1 MNPAAMLS
9 AVGIPSARGPA
20 AVRLPDHDG
29 TAWALREGRR
39 TRRLPDRE
47 ALIAAL
53 RRGKGIVLVG
63 TPGKCRFR
71 APEAVADLPDSCR
84 WPLRSNA
91 RKSALMFFL
100 TGLLLLGA
108 GLLLSVKNLVVLGG
122 LVCLIGALLALDG
135 HRLRDPVL
143 AATRT
148 RTLYW
153 LLAHPYPRRCILT
166 ALLLMLL
173 AAAVQVWMQE
183 QTGGMRPVW
192 DHLGIVYPEV
202 REGALWRLF
211 TGPFLHYSP
220 THFISNLF
228 GLMLIVPFACGLI
241 GAWSW
246 AVLLLGCAL
255 GSGCQILFGGSLH
268 DTMGGI
274 SPGVN
279 ALFGLVAGIATLRPG
294 LLPGRLGPALLWMT
308 LLGVAMA
315 EVANPSAATAGH
327 LGGLVT
333 GLLVAA
339 GISAGLPAGVE
350 VFESAECPRQ
360 GTMQVENLPEEG
372 AS

>member
-9 AVGIPSARGPA
+9 AAGIPSARGPA

-29 TAWALREGRR
+29 TAWALRDGRR

-47 ALIAAL
+47 ALITAL
-53 RRGKGIVLVG
+53 RRGKGVVLVG

-91 RKSALMFFL
+91 CKSALMFLL

-148 RTLYW
+148 RTLFW
-153 LLAHPYPRRCILT
+153 LRAHPYPRRCALT

-173 AAAVQVWMQE
+173 AAAVQVWMQ
-183 QTGGMRPVW
+183 QQAGGMRPVW
-192 DHLGIVYPEV
+192 DQLGIVYPEV
-202 REGALWRLF
+202 RDGALWRLF
-211 TGPFLHYSP
+211 TGPFLHYSA
-220 THFISNLF
+220 THFISNLL
-228 GLMLIVPFACGLI
+228 GLVLIVPFAYGLV
-241 GAWSW
+241 GPWCW

-255 GSGCQILFGGSLH
+255 GSACQILFGGSLH

-279 ALFGLVAGIATLRPG
+279 ALFGLVAGVATLRPR
-294 LLPGRLGPALLWMT
+294 LLPGGFGPVLLVMT

-327 LGGLVT
+327 LGGLLV
-333 GLLVAA
+333 GLLVAGIIGA
-339 GISAGLPAGVE
+339 GIPRRE
-350 VFESAECPRQ
+350 DTFEGPERAHP
-360 GTMQVENLPEEG
+360 GPPQVEKVQGEG